1 MELFDDKPDYVR
13 LDDDVSFQIMRTNPK
28 LTTNVKLLYD
38 GKNLYMDSYSANP
51 LLSSNNY
58 KNYKVL
64 KTGLYNDDLKR
75 FLLGSSSSAYEVGQ
89 NMENTIVGD
98 SFDNQFENIYW
109 SGCESINSSVYPQ
122 SMGFVAPIY
131 LRKKRPNYFVIF
143 KIDNPAN
150 TNLVSGREDRAFDF
164 KSDILGGARIV
175 KSFNL
180 KPGTVIGDYIDRYVG
195 QKDFRYDRSLY
206 VNFTAKEIY
215 YYGIDKSTGILCQKV
230 NNISETL
237 LENDITISRS
247 DDWITSGYER
257 NDMIFPYIMNLEFL
271 FDDNET
277 DEYKFVRYFGMYCNN
292 IDLYEYEIQEF
303 IKPVK
308 INGKILNTAIN
319 LDKFNM
325 DSGSFYYAKSKY
337 GDIFTVDEKMRI
349 IGDINQ
355 DDFTGFE
362 PVTISSYG
370 EKVSGTQTATM
381 MIKIDK
387 PLLKGDKVMLYDI
400 FNSTETDIVHKIF
413 TATDTDKLKAGRYST
428 TKFSCLGTVSDNAK
442 AIAGIIREYGSDNK
456 WIIAFSIGDVVVI
469 RSAIPG
475 SKMNGM
481 LKIRTR
487 GTMSVMNSFNMT
499 VDSNGWVDCFM
510 GGTNYDGSLLKI
522 LKDDMNI
529 FTPNRYLKSYN
540 GKKNSRIM
548 SVMPYINDNDVIDEK
563 YCVVSLDDNGRYVN
577 LSRTKQVEIM
587 DIYYTRFGILS
598 LFPVKDF
605 DFDTVDSVYG
615 ENSMIKDEI
624 SKMDEY
630 LENKNEKIYVTVG
643 IETDDTYNEDFE
655 NEDLWDIKIDDI
667 DPDEVVYV
675 NSTTNLPYYRF
686 VSNTGDA
693 IDTEY
698 DYFCENVLPEL
709 STVNKTVP
717 FISKWGYMDEGKDSC
732 ENPYRLNTSKIF
744 DTCNFSS
751 NTFMQDCDIFEYT
764 HSMPYYMVNWTV
776 GEDDDQNRAY
786 NEFQYVNIP
795 EKLKNKYYN
804 EIYDAIDEWVSYFSS
819 DSYNRFDEMFG
830 DVSGNPE
837 SSFRNKRFNRK
848 YSRFLLGND
857 KSKASTLFR
866 GVKFE
871 ITDVKNG
878 NETYGSKYNGYK
890 FTFLYIPVNLLNTE
904 SLNRNEDIDSDTVI
918 DKNTGNIADFKI
930 KFIRNDKFKFIVGMV
945 FFDSLSKYIDNEMNN
960 FNKMYLYGG
969 CLGFNIYRNNNK

>member
-75 FLLGSSSSAYEVGQ
+75 FLLGTSSSAYEVGQ

-122 SMGFVAPIY
+122 EMGFVAPIY

-143 KIDNPAN
+143 KIDTPAN
-150 TNLVSGREDRAFDF
+150 TNLVPIDDNKKDKTFDF
-164 KSDILGGARIV
+164 KNDILDRSRII
-175 KSFNL
+175 KAFDL
-180 KPGTVIGDYIDRYVG
+180 RPGTVIGDYIDRYVS
-195 QKDFRYDRSLY
+195 QKDFKYDKSLY
-206 VNFTAKEIY
+206 VNFAAKEIY
-215 YYGIDKSTGILCQKV
+215 YYGIDKSTGVLCQKV

-257 NDMIFPYIMNLEFL
+257 NNMIFPYIINLEFL

-277 DEYKFVRYFGMYCNN
+277 NEYKFARYFGMYCND

-303 IKPVK
+303 NEPVK
-308 INGKILNTAIN
+308 INGKILNSIVN
-319 LDKFNM
+319 LDKINM
-325 DSGSFYYAKSKY
+325 DNGAFYYAKSKY
-337 GDIFTVDEKMRI
+337 DEIFSIDDKMRI
-349 IGDINQ
+349 IGNIKQ

-370 EKVSGTQTATM
+370 EKISGTQPATM
-381 MIKIDK
+381 MIKVDK
-387 PLLKGDKVMLYDI
+387 PLLKGDKVMIYDV
-400 FNSTETDIVHKIF
+400 FSSNGTDDVYKTF
-413 TATDTDKLKAGRYST
+413 TATNTDRLEPGKYSM
-428 TKFSCLGTVSDNAK
+428 TKFSCLGTTKDNAK
-442 AIAGIIREYGSDNK
+442 AIAGIIREYATENK
-456 WIIAFSIGDVVVI
+456 WITAFSVDDVVVI

-475 SKMNGM
+475 SQMNGM
-481 LKIRTR
+481 LKVKTR
-487 GTMSVMNSFNMT
+487 GTISVLNSFNMT
-499 VDSNGWVDCFM
+499 IDSDGWVDCFT

-522 LKDDMNI
+522 LKDDMNM
-529 FTPNRYLKSYN
+529 FTSNRYLKSYN
-540 GKKNSRIM
+540 GKKSSKIM
-548 SVMPYINDNDVIDEK
+548 SVIPYIDDNDVIDEK
-563 YCVVSLDDNGRYVN
+563 YCIVSLDDNGKYVN
-577 LSRTKQVEIM
+577 LSRTRQVEIM
-587 DIYYTRFGILS
+587 DIYYTRFGVLS
-598 LFPVKDF
+598 FFPVKDF
-605 DFDTVDSVYG
+605 DFDTVNSDYG
-615 ENSMIKDEI
+615 EDTMMKNEI

-630 LENKNEKIYVTVG
+630 LNNKNKSIYVTVG
-643 IETDDTYNEDFE
+643 VGTNDTHNEDFE
-655 NEDLWDIKIDDI
+655 NKGNWDIDIIDTKDGNNNTS
-667 DPDEVVYV
+667 YV

-686 VSNTGDA
+686 ISDTGEE

-709 STVNKTVP
+709 SIVNKTVP

-764 HSMPYYMVNWTV
+764 HSMPYYMVDWNV
-776 GEDDDQNRAY
+776 NENDNMNRVY

-795 EKLKNKYYN
+795 EVLKNKYYD
-804 EIYDAIDEWVSYFSS
+804 EIDNAVKEWSSYFSS
-819 DSYNRFDEMFG
+819 AIYDRFDELFG
-830 DVSGNPE
+830 DSIDSAE
-837 SSFRNKRFNRK
+837 SSFKNKRFNRK

-857 KSKASTLFR
+857 SSKSSTLFR

-871 ITDVKNG
+871 VVGIKNG
-878 NETYGSKYNGYK
+878 KEIYGSDYNGYK
-890 FTFLYIPVNLLNTE
+890 FTFLYIPVNLLNKDVLTDGE
-904 SLNRNEDIDSDTVI
+904 ENEYV
-918 DKNTGNIADFKI
+918 NFKI
-930 KFIRNDKFKFIVGMV
+930 EFVKNDEFKFIVGMV
-945 FFDSLSKYIDNEMNN
+945 FFDSLSKYIDNEMKD
-960 FNKMYLYGG
+960 FNKTYLYGG
-969 CLGFNIYRNNNK
+969 CLGFNIYRNNK